1 MTRSNQSWIRGNFHQ
16 GVRAIR
22 MEVVEVA
29 GSTRGFYGGRAFP
42 PPVNSGEVSRGDRD
56 LAATVW
62 GWIVIFGATVVFGT
76 LALLTSWI
84 PPRGGLF
91 LFWARAWSRALLVL
105 CGIPFR
111 IERSEGAATAPQAV
125 FMSNHESLVDIP
137 LLFVGITQSVRVLA
151 KRSLF
156 FVPFLG
162 WSMWLAGFVPV
173 DRRRTEKAADVF
185 LALERRVKA
194 GNSILVFPE
203 GTRSR
208 SGELQS
214 FKKSGFLLAI
224 RMGLPI
230 VPVAVSGARGV
241 VGADS
246 LWIRRVPAVIRFG
259 EPIPTASLS
268 LSDQKALMERVR
280 AEILRLRLSGPPV
293 PERGADRG

>member
-1 MTRSNQSWIRGNFHQ
+1 M
-16 GVRAIR
+16 
-22 MEVVEVA
+22 
-29 GSTRGFYGGRAFP
+29 
-42 PPVNSGEVSRGDRD
+42 SRGDRD

-62 GWIVIFGATVVFGT
+62 GWIVILSSTVVFGS
-76 LALLTSWI
+76 LAIATSWI
-84 PPRGGLF
+84 PPRGRLF
-91 LFWARAWSRALLVL
+91 LIWARAWSRALLVL

-111 IERSEGAATAPQAV
+111 IERSAGASAMPRAV

-137 LLFVGITQSVRVLA
+137 LLFVGITRSVRFLA

-185 LALERRVKA
+185 VTLERRVKA
-194 GNSILVFPE
+194 GHSILVFPE

-208 SGELQS
+208 SGALQP

-224 RMGLPI
+224 RTGLPI
-230 VPVAVSGARGV
+230 VPVAVSGARDV

-246 LWIRRVPAVIRFG
+246 LWIRRAPAVIRFG
-259 EPIPTASLS
+259 EPIPTEGLAV
-268 LSDQKALMERVR
+268 SDTRSLMETVR
-280 AEILRLRLSGPPV
+280 REILRLHL
-293 PERGADRG
+293 

>member
-1 MTRSNQSWIRGNFHQ
+1 MSRS
-16 GVRAIR
+16 
-22 MEVVEVA
+22 
-29 GSTRGFYGGRAFP
+29 
-42 PPVNSGEVSRGDRD
+42 DRD
-56 LAATVW
+56 LVATVW
-62 GWIVIFGATVVFGT
+62 GWIVILSTTVVFGT

-84 PPRGGLF
+84 PPRGRLF

-111 IERSEGAATAPQAV
+111 VERSLGTAAAPQAV

-137 LLFVGITQSVRVLA
+137 LLFVGVAQNVRFLA

-162 WSMWLAGFVPV
+162 WSMWAAGFVPV
-173 DRRRTEKAADVF
+173 DRRRTEKAAGVF
-185 LALERRVKA
+185 VTLERRVKA
-194 GNSILVFPE
+194 GHSILVFPE

-208 SGELQS
+208 SGKLQP

-224 RMGLPI
+224 RTGLPI
-230 VPVAVSGARGV
+230 VPVAVSGARDV

-259 EPIPTASLS
+259 KPIPTSGLTV
-268 LSDQKALMERVR
+268 SDTRVLMETVR
-280 AEILRLRLSGPPV
+280 REILRLHL
-293 PERGADRG
+293 

>member
-1 MTRSNQSWIRGNFHQ
+1 VSQS
-16 GVRAIR
+16 
-22 MEVVEVA
+22 
-29 GSTRGFYGGRAFP
+29 
-42 PPVNSGEVSRGDRD
+42 DRD

-62 GWIVIFGATVVFGT
+62 GWIVILGATVIFGS
-76 LALLTSWI
+76 LSLLTSWI
-84 PPRGGLF
+84 PPRGRFF

-111 IERSEGAATAPQAV
+111 IERSAGASAAAQAV

-137 LLFVGITQSVRVLA
+137 LLFVGITRSVRFLA

-162 WSMWLAGFVPV
+162 WSMGAAGFVPV

-185 LALERRVKA
+185 LTLEKRVKA
-194 GNSILVFPE
+194 GHSILVFPE

-208 SGELQS
+208 SGELLP
-214 FKKSGFLLAI
+214 FRKSGFLLAI
-224 RMGLPI
+224 RMGLPV
-230 VPVAVSGARGV
+230 VPIAVSGARDV

-259 EPIPTASLS
+259 EPIPTAGFTV
-268 LSDQKALMERVR
+268 SDTLALMEKVR
-280 AEILRLRLSGPPV
+280 REILRLHL
-293 PERGADRG
+293 

>member
-1 MTRSNQSWIRGNFHQ
+1 MSD
-16 GVRAIR
+16 
-22 MEVVEVA
+22 
-29 GSTRGFYGGRAFP
+29 
-42 PPVNSGEVSRGDRD
+42 GDRD

-62 GWIVIFGATVVFGT
+62 GWIVILGATVVFGT

-84 PPRGGLF
+84 PPRGRLF
-91 LFWARAWSRALLVL
+91 LSWARAWSRALLVL

-111 IERSEGAATAPQAV
+111 VERSEGSVSARQAV

-137 LLFVGITQSVRVLA
+137 LLFVGITQNVRFLA

-185 LALERRVKA
+185 LTLEKRVKA

-208 SGELQS
+208 SGALQP

-224 RMGLPI
+224 RMGLPV
-230 VPVAVSGARGV
+230 VPIAVSGARDV

-246 LWIRRVPAVIRFG
+246 LWIRRVPVVIRFG
-259 EPIPTASLS
+259 APIPTAGLS
-268 LSDQKALMERVR
+268 VSDTRGLMEDVR
-280 AEILRLRLSGPPV
+280 REILRLHL
-293 PERGADRG
+293 